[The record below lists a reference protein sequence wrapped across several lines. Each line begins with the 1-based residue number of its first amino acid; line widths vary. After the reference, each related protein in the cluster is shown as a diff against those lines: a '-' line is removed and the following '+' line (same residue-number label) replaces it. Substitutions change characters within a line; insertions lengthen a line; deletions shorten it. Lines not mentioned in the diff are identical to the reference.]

1 MRQLRGRFACPSL
14 VHALADSN
22 RRGAIEARRVFAMFV
37 NDCSFMPQG
46 LGRASVGS
54 LRHAGDNLT
63 RLSMSRLHNTLGSWR
78 HASNELGQTLNFAAS
93 RQVHQTNDAKLGNGF
108 CRYSITRWAAYR
120 VLAELERF
128 WLFEWAR

>member
-1 MRQLRGRFACPSL
+1 M
-14 VHALADSN
+14 
-22 RRGAIEARRVFAMFV
+22 VFASAVLMLAG
-37 NDCSFMPQG
+37 SPQTF
-46 LGRASVGS
+46 LGIASAQES
-54 LRHAGDNLT
+54 LFPVVEILAVYG
-63 RLSMSRLHNTLGSWR
+63 R